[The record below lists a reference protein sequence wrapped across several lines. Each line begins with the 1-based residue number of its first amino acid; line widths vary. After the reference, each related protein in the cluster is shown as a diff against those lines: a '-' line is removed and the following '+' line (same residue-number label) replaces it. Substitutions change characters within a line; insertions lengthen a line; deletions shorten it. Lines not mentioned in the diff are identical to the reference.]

1 MKMRRIHSSNRLFA
15 TSDRWHSL
23 RLFAPTCKI
32 YYPCYCDLMSEKTN
46 SNSADFNTR
55 ALEIASDLSSIGSP
69 DHGGKQGEAWAEA
82 RAAYIRRLFEILSQP
97 QPPSSSQS

>member
-1 MKMRRIHSSNRLFA
+1 MTEKTSSNS
-15 TSDRWHSL
+15 T
-23 RLFAPTCKI
+23 
-32 YYPCYCDLMSEKTN
+32 
-46 SNSADFNTR
+46 DFSTR

-97 QPPSSSQS
+97 QTQPGSG